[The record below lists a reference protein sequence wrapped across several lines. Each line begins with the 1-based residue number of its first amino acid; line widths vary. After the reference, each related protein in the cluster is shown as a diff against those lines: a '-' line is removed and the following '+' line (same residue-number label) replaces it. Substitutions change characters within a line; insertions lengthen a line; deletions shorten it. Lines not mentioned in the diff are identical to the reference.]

1 MSISKLQINI
11 FKFSGNS
18 EITSWDFEMNI
29 FSIFAENNQ
38 LIHLVLENNNIS
50 SLGKTFYSY

>member
-1 MSISKLQINI
+1 MSISKLQTNI